1 MSKNYAAVSQQIV
14 DAIGGVNNIGA
25 VTHCMTRLRFVLNDM
40 TVVDLAKLKAITG
53 VLGVVHSEN
62 QCQVIIGNNVSY
74 AFAEVLKLLP
84 EGALPANALPQK
96 TKSP

>member
-1 MSKNYAAVSQQIV
+1 MLLMSKNYAAVSQQIV

-62 QCQVIIGNNVSY
+62 
-74 AFAEVLKLLP
+74 
-84 EGALPANALPQK
+84 
-96 TKSP
+96 